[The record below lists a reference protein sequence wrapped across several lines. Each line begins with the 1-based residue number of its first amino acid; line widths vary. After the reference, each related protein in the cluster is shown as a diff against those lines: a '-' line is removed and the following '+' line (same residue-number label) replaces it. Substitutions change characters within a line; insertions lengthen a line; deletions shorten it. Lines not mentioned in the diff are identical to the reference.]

1 MNANEVIS
9 NLAIEHLGGKLG
21 DYSIV
26 NPNNDANFGQSTN
39 DTYPTAIHLS
49 CILRS
54 NVLIKAAEEL
64 RDALYAKAKEFRIR
78 L

>member
-54 NVLIKAAEEL
+54 NVLIKAAENSATHSMPKL
-64 RDALYAKAKEFRIR
+64 KNSIR